1 MKKSNYF
8 NERLERLLKGDIR
21 RSKITQIRIRRGYK
35 RAFQLIEDDIAK
47 YVTRISDDLK
57 LDSKA
62 LNKKIPKEELLSRA
76 KELKLEEET
85 MANYENLS
93 YAEAIRRE
101 MVKNVE
107 SMSKD
112 NESLIFENLFKTYEH
127 NFYSTSYLLYK
138 TMDDFSFT
146 KRVTKEYFDWMAK
159 KPWTSDGKTFSDRIW
174 KDQKTLVDELYKEFT
189 ISATR
194 GSNLKE
200 AARRMSRKMDVS
212 YKKCL
217 RLLNTEDSFFS
228 NKAVMDA
235 YQNTTAEEY
244 MILATL
250 DRRTCQICGDQD
262 TKHYKIKDA
271 KVGVNMPPFHP
282 NCRCTTVVY
291 FGDED
296 DMPEER
302 MMRDENGKSVKT
314 EYMSYDEWKKKYV
327 DKVDEKTANA
337 IKVDKEDFTQDI
349 KLKGNDTEVNDNK
362 ISKVKTDKPT
372 QEELEAVDYYAS
384 GEGMYIND
392 YLRDRNNPVERMGE
406 MTDFDKE
413 MVRQLEKATNREH
426 GYNKLYRCVDAD
438 AIFDNVS
445 DIDWEYIQENLGYG
459 GNNPRAKELIDS
471 IKDKVITDK
480 GFMSTTKDY
489 DIAADFLDT
498 TGANHP
504 LVIEF
509 ENANKVG
516 GFDLEKFMG
525 DIELRKEQKEVIL
538 HNNATYK
545 IKNIAMDKMG
555 RVHLKADFINVDKI
569 GENKN
574 IVKDLVESIAN
585 KEINKIKPAELKI
598 TDDLKTIASANDSEL
613 ANLQYRFKSVES
625 LARKI
630 ESDAIEKEISF
641 EEAAD
646 LITDKLRYT
655 IVSKND
661 QFTDNYFKTV
671 NKLKK
676 KGYKVIRI
684 KNTFK
689 DGATY
694 KGVNTLVKNNNGVI
708 FELQYHTNESLQL
721 KENELHKLYEKQR
734 LLPKSSKEYNDLKK
748 EMINISS
755 RIKNP
760 KGVESIE

>member
-21 RSKITQIRIRRGYK
+21 RSKITQIRIKRGYK

-57 LDSKA
+57 LDAKA
-62 LNKKIPKEELLSRA
+62 LKRKIPKEELLARA

-107 SMSKD
+107 DMAKE

-127 NFYSTSYLLYK
+127 NFYSTSYLLYR

-250 DRRTCQICGDQD
+250 DRKTCDICGDQD

-291 FGDED
+291 FGDDE
-296 DMPEER
+296 DMPKER
-302 MMRDENGKSVKT
+302 MMRDKDGKSVKT

-327 DKVDEKTANA
+327 DKVDNKDNFESLTNDEKRALLMY
-337 IKVDKEDFTQDI
+337 KSSESY
-349 KLKGNDTEVNDNK
+349 K
-362 ISKVKTDKPT
+362 IN
-372 QEELEAVDYYAS
+372 E
-384 GEGMYIND
+384 
-392 YLRDRNNPVERMGE
+392 
-406 MTDFDKE
+406 
-413 MVRQLEKATNREH
+413 
-426 GYNKLYRCVDAD
+426 KLYNDMPLNKNDKWLIKNLDSTLAKMPNYHGDLVRDLYFIDEESKNNFINQHKVG
-438 AIFDNVS
+438 
-445 DIDWEYIQENLGYG
+445 DIIRYKSYTS
-459 GNNPRAKELIDS
+459 A
-471 IKDKVITDK
+471 
-480 GFMSTTKDY
+480 TKNRIY
-489 DIAADFLDT
+489 
-498 TGANHP
+498 N
-504 LVIEF
+504 
-509 ENANKVG
+509 ENATVR
-516 GFDLEKFMG
+516 
-525 DIELRKEQKEVIL
+525 I
-538 HNNATYK
+538 Y
-545 IKNIAMDKMG
+545 IKNAKLGKDIS
-555 RVHLKADFINVDKI
+555 RI
-569 GENKN
+569 GLDEGEVLYERNFN
-574 IVKDLVESIAN
+574 
-585 KEINKIKPAELKI
+585 
-598 TDDLKTIASANDSEL
+598 
-613 ANLQYRFKSVES
+613 F
-625 LARKI
+625 
-630 ESDAIEKEISF
+630 
-641 EEAAD
+641 
-646 LITDKLRYT
+646 
-655 IVSKND
+655 
-661 QFTDNYFKTV
+661 
-671 NKLKK
+671 
-676 KGYKVIRI
+676 KVIRI
-684 KNTFK
+684 DIKN
-689 DGATY
+689 D
-694 KGVNTLVKNNNGVI
+694 LVEI
-708 FELQYHTNESLQL
+708 IL
-721 KENELHKLYEKQR
+721 KEE
-734 LLPKSSKEYNDLKK
+734 
-748 EMINISS
+748 
-755 RIKNP
+755 
-760 KGVESIE
+760 

>member
-1 MKKSNYF
+1 MKKSNYLS
-8 NERLERLLKGDIR
+8 ERLERLLKGDIR
-21 RSKITQIRIRRGYK
+21 RSKITQIRIKRGYK

-62 LNKKIPKEELLSRA
+62 LKRKIPKEELFSRA

-107 SMSKD
+107 SMAKE

-127 NFYSTSYLLYK
+127 NFYSTSYLLYR

-159 KPWTSDGKTFSDRIW
+159 KPWTSDGRTFSDRIW
-174 KDQKTLVDELYKEFT
+174 NDQKTLVDELYKEFT
-189 ISATR
+189 VSATR
-194 GSNLKE
+194 GANLKE

-250 DRRTCQICGDQD
+250 DRRTCEICGDQD

-296 DMPEER
+296 MPEER

-327 DKVDEKTANA
+327 DKVENVDEKTVNTAK
-337 IKVDKEDFTQDI
+337 IDKKDFTQDI
-349 KLKGNDTEVNDNK
+349 KSKGNDTDVNDNK

-406 MTDFDKE
+406 MTNFDKE

-445 DIDWEYIQENLGYG
+445 DMDWEYIQENLGYG

-555 RVHLKADFINVDKI
+555 RVHLKAEFINVDKNEEI
-569 GENKN
+569 GYN
-574 IVKDLVESIAN
+574 IS
-585 KEINKIKPAELKI
+585 EINFKNKKLLDSHFNKHKAEFENCKTSNDYLK
-598 TDDLKTIASANDSEL
+598 LMNDF
-613 ANLQYRFKSVES
+613 Y
-625 LARKI
+625 
-630 ESDAIEKEISF
+630 
-641 EEAAD
+641 
-646 LITDKLRYT
+646 
-655 IVSKND
+655 KND
-661 QFTDNYFKTV
+661 NKDEVLGLTFLDGESVKYNIKTNEFMTISNKGKVKTYFKP
-671 NKLKK
+671 K
-676 KGYKVIRI
+676 KGKDYYERTIRR
-684 KNTFK
+684 K
-689 DGATY
+689 
-694 KGVNTLVKNNNGVI
+694 
-708 FELQYHTNESLQL
+708 
-721 KENELHKLYEKQR
+721 R
-734 LLPKSSKEYNDLKK
+734 
-748 EMINISS
+748 
-755 RIKNP
+755 
-760 KGVESIE
+760 

>member
-8 NERLERLLKGDIR
+8 SERLERLLKGDIR
-21 RSKITQIRIRRGYK
+21 RSKITQIRIKRGYK

-47 YVTRISDDLK
+47 YITRISDDLK
-57 LDSKA
+57 LDTKA
-62 LNKKIPKEELLSRA
+62 LNKKIPKEELLARA
-76 KELKLEEET
+76 KELMLEEET

-107 SMSKD
+107 SMAKD

-127 NFYSTSYLLYK
+127 NYYSASYLLYR

-189 ISATR
+189 VSATR
-194 GSNLKE
+194 GANLKE
-200 AARRMSRKMDVS
+200 TARRMSRKMDVS

-250 DRRTCQICGDQD
+250 DRKTCEICGDQD
-262 TKHYKIKDA
+262 NKHYKIKDA

-291 FGDED
+291 FGDEE

-327 DKVDEKTANA
+327 DKVDDSADIAKH
-337 IKVDKEDFTQDI
+337 DKKDFTQDI
-349 KLKGNDTEVNDNK
+349 KPKLSDKEANEEK
-362 ISKVKTDKPT
+362 ISKVKIDKPS

-392 YLRDRNNPVERMGE
+392 YLRDRNNPIERMGD

-413 MVRQLEKATNREH
+413 MVRQLEKATDREH

-445 DIDWEYIQENLGYG
+445 DMDWEYIQENLGYG
-459 GNNPRAKELIDS
+459 GNNPRAKEMIDS

-538 HNNATYK
+538 HNNASYK

-555 RVHLKADFINVDKI
+555 RVHLKADFIDVDKNGEI
-569 GENKN
+569 GYNINEINFKNNKLLESHFNKHKVEFENCKTSNDYLKLVNDFYKNENKDEVLGLTFLDGESVKYN
-574 IVKDLVESIAN
+574 IKTNEFMAISNNGKVK
-585 KEINKIKPAELKI
+585 
-598 TDDLKTIASANDSEL
+598 T
-613 ANLQYRFKSVES
+613 
-625 LARKI
+625 
-630 ESDAIEKEISF
+630 
-641 EEAAD
+641 
-646 LITDKLRYT
+646 
-655 IVSKND
+655 
-661 QFTDNYFKTV
+661 YFK
-671 NKLKK
+671 
-676 KGYKVIRI
+676 
-684 KNTFK
+684 
-689 DGATY
+689 
-694 KGVNTLVKNNNGVI
+694 
-708 FELQYHTNESLQL
+708 
-721 KENELHKLYEKQR
+721 
-734 LLPKSSKEYNDLKK
+734 
-748 EMINISS
+748 
-755 RIKNP
+755 P
-760 KGVESIE
+760 KGGKDYYERTIRRKR

>member
-8 NERLERLLKGDIR
+8 SERLERLLRDDIR
-21 RSKITQIRIRRGYK
+21 RSKITQIRIKRGYK

-62 LNKKIPKEELLSRA
+62 LKRKIPKEELYARA

-107 SMSKD
+107 SMAKE
-112 NESLIFENLFKTYEH
+112 NKSLIFENLFKTYEH
-127 NFYSTSYLLYK
+127 NFYSTSYLLYR

-189 ISATR
+189 VSATR
-194 GSNLKE
+194 GANLKE

-250 DRRTCQICGDQD
+250 DRKTCEICGDQD
-262 TKHYKIKDA
+262 TKHYMIKDA

-327 DKVDEKTANA
+327 DKVDDSADIAKF
-337 IKVDKEDFTQDI
+337 DKKDFTQDI
-349 KLKGNDTEVNDNK
+349 KSKGNDTDVNDNK
-362 ISKVKTDKPT
+362 ISTVKTDKPT

-445 DIDWEYIQENLGYG
+445 DMDWEYIQENLGYG

-555 RVHLKADFINVDKI
+555 RVHLKAEFINVDKI
-569 GENKN
+569 GEIGYN
-574 IVKDLVESIAN
+574 IN
-585 KEINKIKPAELKI
+585 EINFKNKKLLDSHFNKHKAEFENCKTSNDYLK
-598 TDDLKTIASANDSEL
+598 LMNDF
-613 ANLQYRFKSVES
+613 Y
-625 LARKI
+625 
-630 ESDAIEKEISF
+630 
-641 EEAAD
+641 
-646 LITDKLRYT
+646 
-655 IVSKND
+655 KND
-661 QFTDNYFKTV
+661 NKDEVLGLTFLDGESVKYNIKTNEFMAISNKGKVKTYFKP
-671 NKLKK
+671 K
-676 KGYKVIRI
+676 KGKDYYERTIRR
-684 KNTFK
+684 K
-689 DGATY
+689 
-694 KGVNTLVKNNNGVI
+694 
-708 FELQYHTNESLQL
+708 
-721 KENELHKLYEKQR
+721 R
-734 LLPKSSKEYNDLKK
+734 
-748 EMINISS
+748 
-755 RIKNP
+755 
-760 KGVESIE
+760 

>member
-1 MKKSNYF
+1 MKKSNYLS
-8 NERLERLLKGDIR
+8 ERLERLLKGDIR
-21 RSKITQIRIRRGYK
+21 RSKVTQIRIKRGYK

-57 LDSKA
+57 LDAKA
-62 LNKKIPKEELLSRA
+62 LKRKIPKQELLSRA
-76 KELKLEEET
+76 EELMLEEET

-101 MVKNVE
+101 MVKNVD
-107 SMSKD
+107 SMAKE

-127 NFYSTSYLLYK
+127 NYYSTSYLLYK

-146 KRVTKEYFDWMAK
+146 KRVTREYFDWMAK

-189 ISATR
+189 VSATR
-194 GSNLKE
+194 GTNLKE

-250 DRRTCQICGDQD
+250 DRKTCEICGDQD
-262 TKHYKIKDA
+262 TKHYMIKDA

-291 FGDED
+291 FGDDE

-327 DKVDEKTANA
+327 DKVDVKTVNTAK
-337 IKVDKEDFTQDI
+337 IDKKDFTQDI
-349 KLKGNDTEVNDNK
+349 KSKGNDTDVNDNK

-372 QEELEAVDYYAS
+372 QEEFEAVDYYAS

-445 DIDWEYIQENLGYG
+445 DMDWEYIQENLGYG

-480 GFMSTTKDY
+480 GFMSTTKEY

-538 HNNATYK
+538 HNNASYK

-569 GENKN
+569 GEIGYN
-574 IVKDLVESIAN
+574 ISEEYLQEKLDFIDQYTSEKSFIPKGALFDN
-585 KEINKIKPAELKI
+585 
-598 TDDLKTIASANDSEL
+598 TKTIYSGDEIKVVKKLIKKYGGEAKDWNKRVGKIDSAKFTHDVHWYEL
-613 ANLQYRFKSVES
+613 NGKQYDVKFKF
-625 LARKI
+625 RK
-630 ESDAIEKEISF
+630 EK
-641 EEAAD
+641 
-646 LITDKLRYT
+646 
-655 IVSKND
+655 
-661 QFTDNYFKTV
+661 
-671 NKLKK
+671 
-676 KGYKVIRI
+676 
-684 KNTFK
+684 
-689 DGATY
+689 
-694 KGVNTLVKNNNGVI
+694 
-708 FELQYHTNESLQL
+708 
-721 KENELHKLYEKQR
+721 
-734 LLPKSSKEYNDLKK
+734 
-748 EMINISS
+748 
-755 RIKNP
+755 
-760 KGVESIE
+760 

>member
-1 MKKSNYF
+1 MKKSNYLS
-8 NERLERLLKGDIR
+8 ERLERLLKGDIR
-21 RSKITQIRIRRGYK
+21 RSKITQIRMKRGYK

-62 LNKKIPKEELLSRA
+62 LKRKIPKEELLSRA

-107 SMSKD
+107 SMAKD

-127 NFYSTSYLLYK
+127 NFYSTSYLLYR

-189 ISATR
+189 VSATR
-194 GSNLKE
+194 GANLKE

-250 DRRTCQICGDQD
+250 DRKTCEICGDQD
-262 TKHYKIKDA
+262 TKHYMIKDA

-327 DKVDEKTANA
+327 DKVENVDEKTVNTAK
-337 IKVDKEDFTQDI
+337 IDKKDFTQDI
-349 KLKGNDTEVNDNK
+349 KSKGNDTDVNDNK

-372 QEELEAVDYYAS
+372 QEELEAVDYYVS

-406 MTDFDKE
+406 MTNFDKE

-445 DIDWEYIQENLGYG
+445 DMDWEYIQENLGYG

-555 RVHLKADFINVDKI
+555 RVHLKAEFINVDKNEEI
-569 GENKN
+569 GYN
-574 IVKDLVESIAN
+574 IS
-585 KEINKIKPAELKI
+585 EINFKNKKLLDSHFNKHKAEFENCKTSNDYLK
-598 TDDLKTIASANDSEL
+598 LMNDF
-613 ANLQYRFKSVES
+613 Y
-625 LARKI
+625 
-630 ESDAIEKEISF
+630 
-641 EEAAD
+641 
-646 LITDKLRYT
+646 
-655 IVSKND
+655 KND
-661 QFTDNYFKTV
+661 NKDEVLGLTFLDGESVKYNIKTNEFMAISNKGKVKTYFKP
-671 NKLKK
+671 K
-676 KGYKVIRI
+676 KGKDYYERTIRR
-684 KNTFK
+684 K
-689 DGATY
+689 
-694 KGVNTLVKNNNGVI
+694 
-708 FELQYHTNESLQL
+708 
-721 KENELHKLYEKQR
+721 R
-734 LLPKSSKEYNDLKK
+734 
-748 EMINISS
+748 
-755 RIKNP
+755 
-760 KGVESIE
+760 

>member
-1 MKKSNYF
+1 MKKSNYLS
-8 NERLERLLKGDIR
+8 ERLERLLKGDIR
-21 RSKITQIRIRRGYK
+21 RSKITQIRIKRGYK

-62 LNKKIPKEELLSRA
+62 LKRKIPKEELYARA

-107 SMSKD
+107 SMAKD

-127 NFYSTSYLLYK
+127 NFYSTSYLLYR

-189 ISATR
+189 VSATR
-194 GSNLKE
+194 GANLKE

-250 DRRTCQICGDQD
+250 DRKTCEICGDQD
-262 TKHYKIKDA
+262 TKHYMIKDA

-291 FGDED
+291 FGDEE

-327 DKVDEKTANA
+327 DKVDDSADIAKF
-337 IKVDKEDFTQDI
+337 DKKDFTEDI
-349 KLKGNDTEVNDNK
+349 KPKGNDTDVNDNK
-362 ISKVKTDKPT
+362 ISTVKTDKPT
-372 QEELEAVDYYAS
+372 QEELEAVDYYVS
-384 GEGMYIND
+384 GDGMYIND

-426 GYNKLYRCVDAD
+426 GYNKLYRCVDAN

-445 DIDWEYIQENLGYG
+445 DMDWEYLQGNLGYDQ
-459 GNNPRAKELIDS
+459 NNQRAKEMIDS

-489 DIAADFLDT
+489 DIAADFLDF
-498 TGANHP
+498 TGADHP

-509 ENANKVG
+509 EDANKVG

-538 HNNATYK
+538 HNNASYK
-545 IKNIAMDKMG
+545 IKDIIMDERG
-555 RVHLKADFINVDKI
+555 RIRVKAEFINVDKNGEI
-569 GENKN
+569 GYN
-574 IVKDLVESIAN
+574 IS
-585 KEINKIKPAELKI
+585 EINFKNKKLLDSHFNKHKVEFENCKTSNDYLK
-598 TDDLKTIASANDSEL
+598 LMNDF
-613 ANLQYRFKSVES
+613 Y
-625 LARKI
+625 
-630 ESDAIEKEISF
+630 
-641 EEAAD
+641 
-646 LITDKLRYT
+646 
-655 IVSKND
+655 KND
-661 QFTDNYFKTV
+661 NKDEVLGLTFLDGESVKYNIKTNEFMAISNKGKVKTYFKP
-671 NKLKK
+671 K
-676 KGYKVIRI
+676 KGKDYYERTIRR
-684 KNTFK
+684 K
-689 DGATY
+689 
-694 KGVNTLVKNNNGVI
+694 
-708 FELQYHTNESLQL
+708 
-721 KENELHKLYEKQR
+721 R
-734 LLPKSSKEYNDLKK
+734 
-748 EMINISS
+748 
-755 RIKNP
+755 
-760 KGVESIE
+760 

>member
-1 MKKSNYF
+1 MKKSNYLS
-8 NERLERLLKGDIR
+8 ERLERLLKGDIR
-21 RSKITQIRIRRGYK
+21 RSKITQIRMKRGYK

-62 LNKKIPKEELLSRA
+62 LKRKIPKEELLSRA

-107 SMSKD
+107 SMAKD

-127 NFYSTSYLLYK
+127 NFYSTSYLLYR

-189 ISATR
+189 VSATR
-194 GSNLKE
+194 GANLKE

-250 DRRTCQICGDQD
+250 DRKTCEICGDQD
-262 TKHYKIKDA
+262 TKHYMIKDA

-327 DKVDEKTANA
+327 DKVENVDEKTVNTAK
-337 IKVDKEDFTQDI
+337 IDKKDFTQDI
-349 KLKGNDTEVNDNK
+349 KSKGNDTDVNDNK

-372 QEELEAVDYYAS
+372 QEELEAVDYYVS

-406 MTDFDKE
+406 MTNFDKE

-445 DIDWEYIQENLGYG
+445 DMDWEYIQENLGYG

-509 ENANKVG
+509 ENANKAG

-538 HNNATYK
+538 HNNTSYK
-545 IKNIAMDKMG
+545 IKDIIMDERG
-555 RVHLKADFINVDKI
+555 RIRVKAEFINVDKNEEI
-569 GENKN
+569 GYN
-574 IVKDLVESIAN
+574 IS
-585 KEINKIKPAELKI
+585 EINFKNKKLLDSHFNKHKAEFENCKTSNDYLK
-598 TDDLKTIASANDSEL
+598 LMNDF
-613 ANLQYRFKSVES
+613 Y
-625 LARKI
+625 
-630 ESDAIEKEISF
+630 
-641 EEAAD
+641 
-646 LITDKLRYT
+646 
-655 IVSKND
+655 KND
-661 QFTDNYFKTV
+661 NKDEVLGLTFLDGESVKYNIKTNEFMAISNKGKVKTYFKP
-671 NKLKK
+671 K
-676 KGYKVIRI
+676 KGKDYYERTIRR
-684 KNTFK
+684 K
-689 DGATY
+689 
-694 KGVNTLVKNNNGVI
+694 
-708 FELQYHTNESLQL
+708 
-721 KENELHKLYEKQR
+721 R
-734 LLPKSSKEYNDLKK
+734 
-748 EMINISS
+748 
-755 RIKNP
+755 
-760 KGVESIE
+760 

>member
-8 NERLERLLKGDIR
+8 NERLERLLRGDIR

-62 LNKKIPKEELLSRA
+62 LKRKIPKEELYARA

-107 SMSKD
+107 DMAKE

-127 NFYSTSYLLYK
+127 NFYSTSYLLYR

-189 ISATR
+189 VSATR

-250 DRRTCQICGDQD
+250 DRKTCEICGDQD

-291 FGDED
+291 FGDDE

-302 MMRDENGKSVKT
+302 MMRDKDGKSVKT

-327 DKVDEKTANA
+327 DKVDSKDDFESLTNDEKRALLMY
-337 IKVDKEDFTQDI
+337 KSSESY
-349 KLKGNDTEVNDNK
+349 K
-362 ISKVKTDKPT
+362 IN
-372 QEELEAVDYYAS
+372 E
-384 GEGMYIND
+384 
-392 YLRDRNNPVERMGE
+392 
-406 MTDFDKE
+406 
-413 MVRQLEKATNREH
+413 
-426 GYNKLYRCVDAD
+426 KLYNDMPLNENDKRLIKNLDSALAKMPNYHGDLVRDL
-438 AIFDNVS
+438 FF
-445 DIDWEYIQENLGYG
+445 IDEETKNAFINEH
-459 GNNPRAKELIDS
+459 
-471 IKDKVITDK
+471 KVGDVVRYKSYT
-480 GFMSTTKDY
+480 STTKRGIYNED
-489 DIAADFLDT
+489 
-498 TGANHP
+498 AN
-504 LVIEF
+504 VRI
-509 ENANKVG
+509 
-516 GFDLEKFMG
+516 
-525 DIELRKEQKEVIL
+525 
-538 HNNATYK
+538 Y
-545 IKNIAMDKMG
+545 IKNAKLGKDIS
-555 RVHLKADFINVDKI
+555 RI
-569 GENKN
+569 GLDEGEVLYERNFN
-574 IVKDLVESIAN
+574 
-585 KEINKIKPAELKI
+585 
-598 TDDLKTIASANDSEL
+598 
-613 ANLQYRFKSVES
+613 F
-625 LARKI
+625 
-630 ESDAIEKEISF
+630 
-641 EEAAD
+641 
-646 LITDKLRYT
+646 
-655 IVSKND
+655 
-661 QFTDNYFKTV
+661 
-671 NKLKK
+671 
-676 KGYKVIRI
+676 KVIRI
-684 KNTFK
+684 DIKN
-689 DGATY
+689 D
-694 KGVNTLVKNNNGVI
+694 LVEI
-708 FELQYHTNESLQL
+708 IL
-721 KENELHKLYEKQR
+721 KEE
-734 LLPKSSKEYNDLKK
+734 
-748 EMINISS
+748 
-755 RIKNP
+755 
-760 KGVESIE
+760 